1 MNGHEETRHFRTQAV
16 TILAIGTGAL
26 GFGLFGAEFRVSTEL
41 LPMMKLAAGGLTLV
55 CYVALTES
63 VRFMLQDADVTGRQ
77 VVRGPLR
84 AMYLVVFY
92 VVSVFVIGVFE
103 GPPPV

>member
-1 MNGHEETRHFRTQAV
+1 MNEHEETRHFRSQAI
-16 TILAIGTGAL
+16 TMLAIATGAL

-41 LPMMKLAAGGLTLV
+41 LPVMKLAAGGLAFV
-55 CYVALTES
+55 CYVALAES
-63 VRFMLQDADVTGRQ
+63 VRFMLQDGDVTGQQ
-77 VVRGPLR
+77 VARGPLR
-84 AMYLVVFY
+84 AMFLVVFY